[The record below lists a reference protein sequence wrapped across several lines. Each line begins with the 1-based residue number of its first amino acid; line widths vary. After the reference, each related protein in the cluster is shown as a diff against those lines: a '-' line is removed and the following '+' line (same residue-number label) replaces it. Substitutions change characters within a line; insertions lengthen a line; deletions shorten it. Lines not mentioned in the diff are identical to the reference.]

1 MRNSTGNQGR
11 VLDLNGNEMLDWGT
25 VSEEKPKQRKTP
37 LEIAKATYK
46 ATKGYQSTDKP
57 PHEMSKDEL
66 LSYLLKVMRGRY
78 YAEGFI
84 RENGL
89 GDYFSEFK
97 KSRGVETLIS

>member
-46 ATKGYQSTDKP
+46 ATKGYQS
-57 PHEMSKDEL
+57 
-66 LSYLLKVMRGRY
+66 YLLKVMRGRY